1 MQKTCL
7 RILLVLSFF
16 KYNTLLE
23 KNKHEKKSPCN
34 LNYCVMKFHPKNC
47 FRRCKLCKTIW
58 VFPLFFSVT
67 FSFLLRPPS
76 SSIPVWNSCWLL
88 CCPRSW
94 PIKTLSQ
101 EKHCNFFQELE
112 LQSLEKLSFIRKYA
126 LITLNMLFNFFI
138 SFQIHFALV
147 LRLVC
152 VTRLYL

>member
-1 MQKTCL
+1 
-7 RILLVLSFF
+7 
-16 KYNTLLE
+16 
-23 KNKHEKKSPCN
+23 
-34 LNYCVMKFHPKNC
+34 MKFHPKNC

-58 VFPLFFSVT
+58 FFPLLFSVT
-67 FSFLLRPPS
+67 FSFLLRPHS

-126 LITLNMLFNFFI
+126 LITLNMLFNFFYKFSNTFCPSFTTGLCYTSLLLMNIKGSTIRLHANMLLEFLLGKAFI
-138 SFQIHFALV
+138 SVICSTYAL
-147 LRLVC
+147 
-152 VTRLYL
+152 